1 MSAGH
6 SNNSIQSAIEI
17 APLGCLYTVKITS
30 PLDLNRQL
38 VKSEHCL
45 VSLPEYA
52 LQIPAS
58 RGQFTTVEGI
68 IRDTIRDLEGDQP
81 ERKLVQPEVWE
92 KIEELLNK
100 LKLLVEGGK
109 AGEGN
114 ERKMPAF
121 TIKLDD
127 PSGNSF
133 IEAVDGLGDP
143 KWSKKEYTRSKE
155 QSDQLGINEG
165 QDEEDVEKPEEVL
178 SFPGVCSLCG
188 SVLETLMK
196 TVVIPHFKASP
207 FPSFHCDEP
216 ILWIVG
222 LTIYTLLGH
231 HPHVDQLSRLRVQG
245 HGGQEWRSHL
255 ASRTQDHA
263 QGRGHGRSQS
273 RHPQGASVPRLT
285 DTGR

>member
-17 APLGCLYTVKITS
+17 APLGCIYTVKITS

-81 ERKLVQPEVWE
+81 ERKVVQPEVWE

-165 QDEEDVEKPEEVL
+165 QDDQDVEKPEEVL

-196 TVVIPHFKASP
+196 TVVIPHFKVIH
-207 FPSFHCDEP
+207 FPSLRRGFISERGTDDAH
-216 ILWIVG
+216 
-222 LTIYTLLGH
+222 TLGH
-231 HPHVDQLSRLRVQG
+231 YSHVDQLSRLWVQG

-255 ASRTQDHA
+255 ASRTQDHT

-273 RHPQGASVPRLT
+273 
-285 DTGR
+285 